1 MSWGSWIVVSMI
13 GFTSTVAAIA
23 ISAIIVVVL
32 SQAGTLA
39 YQRLSASKARSDT

>member
-32 SQAGTLA
+32 SEAGTLA
-39 YQRLSASKARSDT
+39 YRRMSAAKAKSDA